1 MDHSLTSAFIRE
13 CKEKRSTTSLLGLVW
28 GRFLSEN
35 SLWLL
40 GWDGI
45 YGTMSGAFEREATSA
60 CHIFCVGH
68 DWDM

>member
-13 CKEKRSTTSLLGLVW
+13 CKEKKERHFTQGLVW
-28 GRFLSEN
+28 GWFLLEN

-40 GWDGI
+40 GWDLGDHV
-45 YGTMSGAFEREATSA
+45 RWATSP

-68 DWDM
+68 DSDM